1 MGEVYRARDPRLQR
15 EVAIKVLHGLSAT
28 EPERIARFAQEARA
42 TAALNHPNIVAVY
55 DLGQHDG
62 APFIVSELLDGRS
75 LRETLTDGALPPR
88 KAIEY
93 AVQIAQGLAA
103 AHDKGIVHRD
113 LKPDNVF
120 LTADGRAKILDFGLA
135 KLTQP
140 DAPASSVSV
149 LPTTPAFTQAPNTAA
164 GVVMGTMGYMAPE
177 QVRGGASDH
186 RTDIFALGVVIYEM
200 LAGRR
205 AFQGD
210 AAMDVMSAILK
221 EDPPDLPISERHI
234 PPALVRIVSRCLEKN
249 PASRFQSARDLAFAL
264 EALTT
269 QSGSGATEAAREP
282 SNAVSARPQ
291 RQVSWIPWTVAGL
304 ALLLAAGIA
313 AVHFRETAPEVRSV
327 RFEIEPPGTTAAE
340 MFALAPDGGQLAFVA
355 ATDGPP
361 QIWIRAMDD
370 VEARPLPGTENA
382 TYPFWSPDAAYIAF
396 FAQGKLKKIAV
407 AGGPP
412 VVLSDSPSGRGGS
425 WNEDGVII
433 FSAGPISPIL
443 RVASSGGMPT
453 AVTKL
458 PPGDASAG
466 ARFPSFLPDGDHFLY
481 LLTSGG
487 SDEGIHVASLSGG
500 TSVRL
505 LDEPSNAVFAAAGGG
520 GYLLFRREETLMAQ
534 RFDPATLQLSG
545 DVRPIATPIPFTGNL
560 NFGAFSVSPDGTLVF
575 RREPARNREL
585 VWVDRA
591 GTRLSTATKPLQLY
605 ASTISLSPD
614 QKHVAYS
621 IASGDRFA
629 ELWVH
634 DLSRDVASRFT
645 FGSGVARDPVW
656 SADGSV
662 LYFGFLPVGNA
673 AYEIHRKPLAGSG
686 QDDRLI
692 ESGVNGNPTSIS
704 PDGQVLLFNQTGSK
718 TDMDIFALPLIG
730 ERKPVPYLQSPFAE
744 ADAVFA
750 PVAGPTRW
758 VAYASTESGQPQV
771 YLQQFPASGV
781 KYQVSTTGGA
791 NPIWRA
797 DGRELYYLENATV
810 YAVPITLGGSVD
822 IGTPKAL
829 ARNPNVLF
837 ASAAADGQRFLVA
850 LPAGGSDAA
859 PRITAVLNW
868 AAGLVGS

>member
-1 MGEVYRARDPRLQR
+1 MGEVYRARDPRLHR

-28 EPERIARFAQEARA
+28 EPERIARFEQEARA

-55 DLGQHDG
+55 DLGQHEG

-93 AVQIAQGLAA
+93 AVQVAQGLAA

-120 LTADGRAKILDFGLA
+120 ITADGRAKVLDFGLA

-140 DAPASSVSV
+140 DAPASGVSV
-149 LPTTPAFTQAPNTAA
+149 LPTTPAFTQVPNTAA

-205 AFQGD
+205 AFRGD
-210 AAMDVMSAILK
+210 TAMDVMSAILK

-234 PPALVRIVSRCLEKN
+234 PPALARIVSRCLEKN
-249 PASRFQSARDLAFAL
+249 PAARFQSARDLAFAL
-264 EALTT
+264 DALTT
-269 QSGSGATEAAREP
+269 QSGSGATDVARET
-282 SNAVSARPQ
+282 SAVISVPPR
-291 RQVSWIPWTVAGL
+291 RQVAWVPWTVAGL
-304 ALLLAAGIA
+304 ALLVAGGIA
-313 AVHFRETAPEVRSV
+313 AVHFRETVPLVRSV
-327 RFEIEPPGTTAAE
+327 RFEIGPPGATAAE
-340 MFALAPDGGQLAFVA
+340 MPALSPDGRQLAFVA
-355 ATDGPP
+355 TTDGPP
-361 QIWIRAMDD
+361 QIWIRSLDA

-382 TYPFWSPDAAYIAF
+382 TYPFWSPDAASIAF

-412 VVLSDSPSGRGGS
+412 VVLTDSPSGRGGS
-425 WNEDGVII
+425 WNKDGVII

-443 RVASSGGMPT
+443 RVPANGGVPT
-453 AVTKL
+453 PVTTL

-481 LLTSGG
+481 LATAGG
-487 SDEGIHVASLSGG
+487 ANEGIYIGSLSAG

-505 LDEPSNAVFAAAGGG
+505 LAETSNAVFAPTGHG

-534 RFDPATLQLSG
+534 RFDPAALRLSG
-545 DVRPIATPIPFTGNL
+545 DVTPIAAPIPFTGNL

-575 RREPARNREL
+575 RREPARNSEL

-591 GTRLSTATKPLQLY
+591 GKRLSTATKPLQLY
-605 ASTISLSPD
+605 ASTISLAPD
-614 QKHVAYS
+614 QRHVAYS
-621 IASGDRFA
+621 IASGDRVA
-629 ELWVH
+629 DLWVH

-662 LYFGFLPVGNA
+662 LYFSFMPVGHA
-673 AYEIHRKPLAGSG
+673 AYEIHRKPLTGSG
-686 QDDRLI
+686 RDERLI

-704 PDGQVLLFNQTGSK
+704 PDGQILLFNQTGST
-718 TDMDIFALPLIG
+718 TDLDIYALPLTG

-758 VAYASTESGQPQV
+758 VAYSSSESGRAQV

-781 KYQVSTTGGA
+781 KYQVSTTGGED
-791 NPIWRA
+791 PLWRA

-810 YAVPITLGGSVD
+810 YAVPITLGASVD

-829 ARNPNVLF
+829 ARNPNVVS
-837 ASAAADGQRFLVA
+837 AAAAADGQRFLVA
-850 LPAGGSDAA
+850 LPAGGSDTA
-859 PRITAVLNW
+859 PPITAVLNW
-868 AAGLVGS
+868 AGALK